1 MSEGKT
7 YGMQTFDQHLL
18 ALWKAGRIAEE
29 EAMRHADA
37 VNDLRLKI
45 KMAKLEG
52 GGSDNRSDL
61 DQLTG
66 GGDDPSDLKI

>member
-1 MSEGKT
+1 
-7 YGMQTFDQHLL
+7 DQHLL
-18 ALWKAGRIAEE
+18 QLWKDGKISED

-52 GGSDNRSDL
+52 NDSDSANIDHLTGGSD
-61 DQLTG
+61 G
-66 GGDDPSDLKI
+66 GGLSI